1 MSLPPDQ
8 SQSRKR
14 GRLWVGVAL
23 VFILQL
29 TLIFLLAD
37 RSSVKIRSPH
47 YASAMHLISARPQE
61 LLALEDP
68 TWFVLPHERGFSG
81 EGWMKMQGR
90 RFESWEWSETNIWLE
105 LSGEQLGSEFARFIQ
120 TNLAPAI
127 QFPSLPK
134 PALTLPAIGTTFP
147 ASTLPALRL
156 EGDLA
161 NRRLLSH
168 PELSS
173 KPDASTN
180 SVVQLLVDGRGYTFS
195 AVLMPPGSGD
205 KTADE
210 MALKIA
216 RSARFE
222 PTEPAGP
229 DRPLKSKMPLTLG
242 TMIFEWQILPPT
254 NGVPLTQA
262 EP

>member
-1 MSLPPDQ
+1 
-8 SQSRKR
+8 
-14 GRLWVGVAL
+14 VGVAL

-29 TLIFLLAD
+29 TLIFLLTD
-37 RSSVKIRSPH
+37 RSSIKVQSPRP
-47 YASAMHLISARPQE
+47 AAAMYLRSARPQE

-68 TWFVLPHERGFSG
+68 TMFVLPHERGFSG

-90 RFESWEWSETNIWLE
+90 RFEPWEWSETNIWLE
-105 LSGEQLGSEFARFIQ
+105 LSREQLGSEFARFIQ

-127 QFPSLPK
+127 QSPSLPK
-134 PALTLPAIGTTFP
+134 PALTLPALGPTAP
-147 ASTLPALRL
+147 ASTLPTLRL

-161 NRRLLSH
+161 KRQLLSH
-168 PELSS
+168 PELPSN
-173 KPDASTN
+173 PDPLTNTN
-180 SVVQLLVDGRGYTFS
+180 SVVQLLVDSRGYTFS
-195 AVLMPPGSGD
+195 AVLMPPGSGSSA
-205 KTADE
+205 ADE

-222 PTEPAGP
+222 PTEPSGP
-229 DRPLKSKMPLTLG
+229 DRPLKSKLPLTLG